1 MAAVSAWLLA
11 SVEWIVL
18 FTAYSIRT
26 MMGTASSF
34 HLSRDS
40 VFCLNSCG
48 IAQTSAFLFMSLQLI
63 IAVSLGYFHFN
74 RDQVALGCVGVA
86 SKFVVAALLL
96 RACYIGFVRWTVGF
110 VGFVDALFGFFFA
123 IELGVEYDQ
132 RKRHG
137 KRF

>member
-1 MAAVSAWLLA
+1 MAVSAWLL
-11 SVEWIVL
+11 SSIEWIVL
-18 FTAYSIRT
+18 IAAYSVRT
-26 MMGTASSF
+26 MMGMPSSF

-48 IAQTSAFLFMSLQLI
+48 IAQTSASLFMSLQLI
-63 IAVSLGYFHFN
+63 IAVSLGYFHYN
-74 RDQVALGCVGVA
+74 RDQVALGCVGAA
-86 SKFVVAALLL
+86 SKFAVAALLL

-110 VGFVDALFGFFFA
+110 VGFVDALFGFVFV